1 MQDSYD
7 YRDAKTIFDN
17 LWAEAFP
24 LTGDQESNE
33 NLIEQIEKFTWI
45 EQRPSPYLL
54 YIRTLYEYFRKE
66 EGIIKTPKELT
77 RDRMNQYFDVAY
89 QTDAIQEGVYKIK
102 KHSGV
107 IIADVVGLGKSIIAA
122 SIAANLDQ
130 PVVIVT
136 PPHLKQQ
143 WEDYAADFGLIGHK
157 IYTSGKL
164 ETAAEENKGNKNFV
178 VIIDE
183 AHRYRN
189 EDTESYAHL
198 HQLCAG
204 NKVILLSATPF
215 NNKPED
221 IFSLIKLFQ
230 IASRSTIQTVDD
242 LSIHM
247 DLLIARH
254 KELKRKSRNGEL
266 TDSQMSKKL
275 QEIASQIRA
284 ILDPVIIRRTRI
296 DLEKINEYKKDLEA
310 QNIQF
315 SLVKPPKAKE
325 YDLGDLTEL
334 YTNTLD
340 LLIGSPLD
348 LAGLSKNIFKG
359 FTGARYKP
367 LTYLKEQKEIIKKYE
382 KYFEVANFK
391 TGQTNLATFMQQLF
405 VRRFESS
412 KYSFIETVKNV
423 LASMENLKNWYF
435 QFGKV
440 PLYKK
445 GSLPD
450 FDSLQDLFDDSLGGL
465 FEFDDFLQS
474 TLYKELEKGL
484 FFVEAK
490 DLNEQFPSDLEND
503 IELFKYFISH
513 WSKTTIDPKFDLIK
527 KSIRR
532 SLKNDSKRKI
542 IIFTEFSDTAIYLQE
557 QLKKSNIRSMLYT
570 SKHASK
576 TARQRIREN
585 FDAGYPNGLQVDD
598 YDVLVATDAISEGYS
613 LHRAGTIYN
622 YDIPYNPTRVIQRVG
637 RINRVNLK
645 VFDELFIFNFFP
657 TATGETI
664 SHTAEISTFKMR
676 LFQAI
681 LGSDTQILTEE
692 ETLEGYLENEFVSAQ
707 NEEDMESW
715 DVPYRNELDRIMY
728 NESNEFEKAINLPHR
743 CRIARKNTHLNF
755 EDKSFSEDQL
765 FEDLENE
772 GVLLFS
778 QKGDSYR
785 FIFTS
790 KSGSSINLNPEQA
803 FALFKST
810 KEERGYSVSDDF
822 YPLYERAKESS
833 GIVKANR
840 KHSKIIRDAR
850 KRLQLIKKSLD
861 DITEQSYVDAV
872 LEIIELDSL
881 PLFYARKLARIA
893 PIKESVEEI
902 KLLIPFSYLDKISE
916 KNSQII
922 SEPETILLAE
932 ELLGVED

>member
-1 MQDSYD
+1 MHLQV
-7 YRDAKTIFDN
+7 KT
-17 LWAEAFP
+17 
-24 LTGDQESNE
+24 QE
-33 NLIEQIEKFTWI
+33 
-45 EQRPSPYLL
+45 
-54 YIRTLYEYFRKE
+54 
-66 EGIIKTPKELT
+66 
-77 RDRMNQYFDVAY
+77 
-89 QTDAIQEGVYKIK
+89 
-102 KHSGV
+102 
-107 IIADVVGLGKSIIAA
+107 
-122 SIAANLDQ
+122 
-130 PVVIVT
+130 
-136 PPHLKQQ
+136 
-143 WEDYAADFGLIGHK
+143 
-157 IYTSGKL
+157 
-164 ETAAEENKGNKNFV
+164 
-178 VIIDE
+178 
-183 AHRYRN
+183 
-189 EDTESYAHL
+189 
-198 HQLCAG
+198 
-204 NKVILLSATPF
+204 
-215 NNKPED
+215 
-221 IFSLIKLFQ
+221 
-230 IASRSTIQTVDD
+230 
-242 LSIHM
+242 
-247 DLLIARH
+247 
-254 KELKRKSRNGEL
+254 
-266 TDSQMSKKL
+266 
-275 QEIASQIRA
+275 
-284 ILDPVIIRRTRI
+284 
-296 DLEKINEYKKDLEA
+296 
-310 QNIQF
+310 
-315 SLVKPPKAKE
+315 
-325 YDLGDLTEL
+325 
-334 YTNTLD
+334 
-340 LLIGSPLD
+340 
-348 LAGLSKNIFKG
+348 
-359 FTGARYKP
+359 
-367 LTYLKEQKEIIKKYE
+367 
-382 KYFEVANFK
+382 
-391 TGQTNLATFMQQLF
+391 
-405 VRRFESS
+405 
-412 KYSFIETVKNV
+412 
-423 LASMENLKNWYF
+423 
-435 QFGKV
+435 
-440 PLYKK
+440 
-445 GSLPD
+445 
-450 FDSLQDLFDDSLGGL
+450 
-465 FEFDDFLQS
+465 
-474 TLYKELEKGL
+474 
-484 FFVEAK
+484 
-490 DLNEQFPSDLEND
+490 
-503 IELFKYFISH
+503 
-513 WSKTTIDPKFDLIK
+513 TTIDPKFDLIK

-893 PIKESVEEI
+893 PIKESV
-902 KLLIPFSYLDKISE
+902 FS
-916 KNSQII
+916 
-922 SEPETILLAE
+922 T
-932 ELLGVED
+932 V

>member
-1 MQDSYD
+1 M
-7 YRDAKTIFDN
+7 KT
-17 LWAEAFP
+17 
-24 LTGDQESNE
+24 QE
-33 NLIEQIEKFTWI
+33 
-45 EQRPSPYLL
+45 
-54 YIRTLYEYFRKE
+54 
-66 EGIIKTPKELT
+66 
-77 RDRMNQYFDVAY
+77 
-89 QTDAIQEGVYKIK
+89 
-102 KHSGV
+102 
-107 IIADVVGLGKSIIAA
+107 
-122 SIAANLDQ
+122 
-130 PVVIVT
+130 
-136 PPHLKQQ
+136 
-143 WEDYAADFGLIGHK
+143 
-157 IYTSGKL
+157 
-164 ETAAEENKGNKNFV
+164 
-178 VIIDE
+178 
-183 AHRYRN
+183 
-189 EDTESYAHL
+189 
-198 HQLCAG
+198 
-204 NKVILLSATPF
+204 
-215 NNKPED
+215 
-221 IFSLIKLFQ
+221 
-230 IASRSTIQTVDD
+230 
-242 LSIHM
+242 
-247 DLLIARH
+247 
-254 KELKRKSRNGEL
+254 
-266 TDSQMSKKL
+266 
-275 QEIASQIRA
+275 
-284 ILDPVIIRRTRI
+284 
-296 DLEKINEYKKDLEA
+296 
-310 QNIQF
+310 
-315 SLVKPPKAKE
+315 
-325 YDLGDLTEL
+325 
-334 YTNTLD
+334 
-340 LLIGSPLD
+340 
-348 LAGLSKNIFKG
+348 
-359 FTGARYKP
+359 
-367 LTYLKEQKEIIKKYE
+367 
-382 KYFEVANFK
+382 
-391 TGQTNLATFMQQLF
+391 
-405 VRRFESS
+405 
-412 KYSFIETVKNV
+412 
-423 LASMENLKNWYF
+423 
-435 QFGKV
+435 
-440 PLYKK
+440 
-445 GSLPD
+445 
-450 FDSLQDLFDDSLGGL
+450 
-465 FEFDDFLQS
+465 
-474 TLYKELEKGL
+474 
-484 FFVEAK
+484 
-490 DLNEQFPSDLEND
+490 
-503 IELFKYFISH
+503 
-513 WSKTTIDPKFDLIK
+513 TTIDPKFDLIK

-893 PIKESVEEI
+893 PIKESV
-902 KLLIPFSYLDKISE
+902 FS
-916 KNSQII
+916 
-922 SEPETILLAE
+922 T
-932 ELLGVED
+932 V